1 MLDREL
7 IANSPRIKCSSRS
20 LIFIRS
26 GEKYYII
33 NEQGGLLN
41 QTTFFRDEHV
51 YKEVKLDKNITID
64 PQFFQTSSVD
74 HLTILSLLS
83 RSVNSMSNLN
93 EIFDKDNDI
102 TRSLVDDVGFVIEAL
117 SHSAGGLIN
126 DIGSSISTIFKGG
139 GAGVKLAI

>member
-1 MLDREL
+1 M
-7 IANSPRIKCSSRS
+7 
-20 LIFIRS
+20 RS

-33 NEQGGLLN
+33 NENGSLLN
-41 QTTFFRDEHV
+41 KTTFFRNEHI
-51 YKEVKLDKNITID
+51 YKEVKLDKNIKID
-64 PQFFQTSSVD
+64 PRFFQTSSVD

-102 TRSLVDDVGFVIEAL
+102 SKSLIGDVGYVIEAL

-139 GAGVKLAI
+139 GLVLN